1 MPITLGSLLPVFPG
15 IKCGTP
21 WACPSRRDER
31 LTERDN
37 RSLVERSLTD
47 SVLEMYFLLASLS
60 VRIFRILSS
69 PVSVSAMDSEVGLVA
84 LWGP

>member
-1 MPITLGSLLPVFPG
+1 MGLTFIPRPSEARWNHGHPCG
-15 IKCGTP
+15 IG
-21 WACPSRRDER
+21 
-31 LTERDN
+31 LTEQDN

-60 VRIFRILSS
+60 VRISRILSS
-69 PVSVSAMDSEVGLVA
+69 PVSVSVMDSEVGLVA